1 MAQPSAALTG
11 VEHSFAAD
19 EVIVSKTDLQGRI
32 TYANDIFITISG
44 YGEEELLGAPHNIL
58 RHPDMPRCVFK
69 FLWDRIAQGHEVFA
83 YVINRCKNGDHY
95 WVFAH
100 ITPCY
105 GPEGAIV
112 GYHSTRRVPQPKA
125 LEAVKPLYASLLSL
139 EARQPDRK
147 QGMDQSLAAL
157 VETVKTA
164 GFADYD
170 RFIMNISR

>member
-1 MAQPSAALTG
+1 MAQPAVLLTG
-11 VEHSFAAD
+11 VEHSFSAD

-32 TYANDIFITISG
+32 TYANDIFIGMSG
-44 YGEEELLGAPHNIL
+44 YTEEELLGAPHNIL

-69 FLWDRIAQGHEVFA
+69 FLWDRIALGYEVFA
-83 YVINRCKNGDHY
+83 YVVNRSKNGDHY

-105 GPEGAIV
+105 GADGSII
-112 GYHSTRRVPQPKA
+112 GYHSTRRVPQAKA
-125 LEAVKPLYASLLSL
+125 LEAVKPLYATLRGIEDRVS
-139 EARQPDRK
+139 DRK
-147 QGMDQSLAAL
+147 QGAEESLAAL
-157 VETVKTA
+157 VATVTSA